1 MTGLCCHTQLLV
13 EKGITTFLIMLA
25 LNYDPLAL
33 NLKELVLKDWT
44 TVLAFCFFVFY
55 QNK

>member
-1 MTGLCCHTQLLV
+1 MTGLCCHTQLLL